1 MRSFREL
8 CGFDDRWMMLIGI
21 PTAGVMVSIMLFYD
35 SYRSAD
41 WMSLLFCVPVS
52 IVYTTAF
59 WLSMRYT
66 YHLVRVRY
74 PALEQIRT
82 RIIWMSVIMLGLFVV
97 VNTVLDSIFSAIFP
111 NNPKSPDLLIEFLAT
126 ILLSVM
132 VMAIYEAMSY
142 YIQLQQIIAEK
153 TDLERRH
160 IQSQLDGLRNQVN
173 PHFLFNS
180 LNTLTYLIPEDSE
193 KAVRFVQQ
201 LSKVYRYVLESRDA
215 KIIPLHEEM
224 EFMESY
230 IFLLK
235 ERFGDKLRI
244 QIGDLDKCK
253 NGGIVPLSMQLLL
266 ENAIKHNIISTEK
279 PLHIEIFQ
287 RLTDTGESALV
298 IRNPLQRKNQVM
310 DSTGVGLE
318 NIRSRYHIL
327 SKREISVTATPDWFI
342 VELPLLISEQSTVIS
357 QQ

>member
-1 MRSFREL
+1 MKSFREL
-8 CGFDDRWMMLIGI
+8 CGFDDRWMILIGI

-35 SYRSAD
+35 SYRAAD
-41 WMSLLFCVPVS
+41 WKALLLCVPVS

-59 WLSMRYT
+59 WMSMRYT
-66 YHLVRVRY
+66 YHLVRLRY

-82 RIIWMSVIMLGLFVV
+82 RIIWMSVIMLALFVII
-97 VNTVLDSIFSAIFP
+97 NAVLDSFFSFLFP
-111 NNPKSPDLLIEFLAT
+111 AKQNSPDLLIEFLAT
-126 ILLSVM
+126 VLLSVM

-142 YIQLQQIIAEK
+142 YLQLQQIIAEK

-180 LNTLTYLIPEDSE
+180 LNTLTYLIPEDSA

-215 KIIPLHEEM
+215 KLIPLREEM

-235 ERFGDKLRI
+235 ERFGDKL
-244 QIGDLDKCK
+244 QIHFKDLSSCR
-253 NGGIVPLSMQLLL
+253 NGGIVPLSLQLLF
-266 ENAIKHNIISTEK
+266 ENAIKHNIISAEK
-279 PLHIEIFQ
+279 PLHIEVFQ
-287 RLTDTGESALV
+287 RLTDTGETALV
-298 IRNPLQRKNQVM
+298 VRNPLQRKNQVM

-327 SKREISVTATPDWFI
+327 SKREISVIATKDWFT
-342 VELPLLISEQSTVIS
+342 VELPLLNCEN
-357 QQ
+357 